1 MRDSEG
7 GTSHGTTLGGRNLGR
22 DWLASHNL
30 LFFGGTFAA
39 VALLNVLDLWTSV
52 VALNE
57 GGLYEGNQ
65 VIVSMAGA
73 FGLQVVGGLLIM
85 KVFAIMGGLAAAVL
99 GVRTRYRGTRTLAVA
114 VMLFLIM
121 VLVVVSVN
129 NIYLISTN

>member
-1 MRDSEG
+1 
-7 GTSHGTTLGGRNLGR
+7 
-22 DWLASHNL
+22 
-30 LFFGGTFAA
+30 
-39 VALLNVLDLWTSV
+39 
-52 VALNE
+52 
-57 GGLYEGNQ
+57 
-65 VIVSMAGA
+65 VSMAGA